1 MALSLKVIRLR
12 SVWLLVPVFLM
23 LARPSTALLVPGA
36 VLTLLGGL
44 LRAWAAGTI
53 QKNKI
58 LTTSGPYAYC
68 RNPLYLG
75 TFLVGLGVTVASGSP
90 YLVAIF
96 VLFFAIIYGGAMK
109 SEERR
114 LESLFGEPFRDYA
127 AAVPLFLPRL
137 RPYRGIEPATTQFL
151 LRQYFAQREW
161 QLALGVVLA
170 FLALVAKMIWF

>member
-1 MALSLKVIRLR
+1 MAWSLKVIRLR
-12 SVWLLVPVFLM
+12 SVWLLVPVFLVLSRPRGELL
-23 LARPSTALLVPGA
+23 LAGV
-36 VLTLLGGL
+36 VLALLGGL

-53 QKNKI
+53 RKNTI

-75 TFLVGLGVTVASGSP
+75 SFLVGLGVTTGSGSP
-90 YLVAIF
+90 YLVALF
-96 VLFFAIIYGGAMK
+96 VAFFIAIYGRAMK
-109 SEERR
+109 AEERW
-114 LESLFGEPFRDYA
+114 LESLFGQRFRDYA

-151 LRQYFAQREW
+151 LRQYFAHREW